1 MGYRHDYDINSIY
14 HQLYMANVEMN
25 QPRNDGFVTWG
36 IKQDLYKIKFLMDHI
51 MNNAP
56 TYVDE
61 AEWLEE
67 QSKKEMWKI
76 LKNDI

>member
-14 HQLYMANVEMN
+14 HQLYMANVAMHD
-25 QPRNDGFVTWG
+25 PRNDGSVTWG
-36 IKQDLYKIKFLMDHI
+36 IKQDLYKIKFLMDNI
-51 MNNAP
+51 MNNAS

>member
-1 MGYRHDYDINSIY
+1 
-14 HQLYMANVEMN
+14 MANVEMN

>member
-25 QPRNDGFVTWG
+25 KPRNDGFVTWG